1 LTFSAKTITNKEIQA
16 TEWMSKNMGRNKDLS
31 RDEVLKAIN
40 ESFIN
45 RGLPPTIEELRK
57 KLGVGSTRTVL
68 RYLRWLEDEGDI
80 ERWSGA
86 RGVRALRS
94 DTSSVQ
100 TRAVPVV
107 GQAPAG
113 PLMLAEQNIDG
124 WVQMPKTFARPGS
137 EYFLLRVRGNSMNK
151 AKVIG
156 EKIEDGDLLLI
167 RQQATANDG
176 DIVVA
181 LIDGEAT
188 IKRFAKGSG
197 YYVLKPDSTDAKH
210 RPIVVERDFQLQGM
224 VVRVLKRGSVI
235 IN

>member
-1 LTFSAKTITNKEIQA
+1 
-16 TEWMSKNMGRNKDLS
+16 MGRRKQLT
-31 RDEVLKAIN
+31 REEVLKAIN

-45 RGLPPTIEELRK
+45 RGLPPTIEELRR

-68 RYLRWLEDEGDI
+68 RYLRWLEEEGDI

-94 DTSSVQ
+94 DMSSVQ

-124 WVQMPKTFARPGS
+124 WVQMPKTIARPGS

-151 AKVIG
+151 AKVA
-156 EKIEDGDLLLI
+156 EDKIEDGDLVFV
-167 RQQATANDG
+167 RQQATAKEG
-176 DIVVA
+176 EIVVA

-197 YYVLKPDSTDAKH
+197 YYVLKPDSTDTKH
-210 RPIVVERDFQLQGM
+210 RPIVVDQDFHIQGI
-224 VVRVLKRGSVI
+224 VVRVLKRGSTI
-235 IN
+235 ID

>member
-1 LTFSAKTITNKEIQA
+1 
-16 TEWMSKNMGRNKDLS
+16 MGRNKHLT
-31 RDEVLKAIN
+31 REEVLSAIH
-40 ESFIN
+40 ESFISS
-45 RGLPPTIEELRK
+45 GLSPTIEELRR

-68 RYLRWLEDEGDI
+68 RYLRWLEDKGDI
-80 ERWSGA
+80 ERWPGA
-86 RGVRALRS
+86 RGLRPLRS
-94 DTSSVQ
+94 DTGTVQ

-113 PLMLAEQNIDG
+113 PLLLAEQNVDR
-124 WVQMPKTFARPGS
+124 WVHMPKTIARTGS

-151 AKVIG
+151 AKVAG
-156 EKIEDGDLLLI
+156 EKIEDGDLILV

-188 IKRFAKGSG
+188 IKRFARGSG

-210 RPIVVERDFQLQGM
+210 RPIVVDQDFHIQGM
-224 VVRVLKRGSVI
+224 IVRVLKRGSVI
-235 IN
+235 ID

>member
-1 LTFSAKTITNKEIQA
+1 
-16 TEWMSKNMGRNKDLS
+16 MGRSKQLT
-31 RDEVLKAIN
+31 REEVLKAIN

-45 RGLPPTIEELRK
+45 RGLPPTIEELRR

-68 RYLRWLEDEGDI
+68 RYLRWLEEEGDI

-94 DTSSVQ
+94 DMSSVQ

-124 WVQMPKTFARPGS
+124 WVQMPKTIARPGS

-151 AKVIG
+151 AKVA
-156 EKIEDGDLLLI
+156 EDKIEDGDLVFV
-167 RQQATANDG
+167 RQQATAKEG
-176 DIVVA
+176 EIVVA

-197 YYVLKPDSTDAKH
+197 YYVLKPDSTDTKH
-210 RPIVVERDFQLQGM
+210 RPIVVDQDFHIQGI
-224 VVRVLKRGSVI
+224 VVRVLKRGSTI
-235 IN
+235 ID

>member
-1 LTFSAKTITNKEIQA
+1 VSQTLGRKKNLTRE
-16 TEWMSKNMGRNKDLS
+16 
-31 RDEVLKAIN
+31 EVLKAIN
-40 ESFIN
+40 ESFII

-57 KLGVGSTRTVL
+57 KLGVRSTRTVL

-94 DTSSVQ
+94 DMSSVQ

-113 PLMLAEQNIDG
+113 ALLLAEQNVDG
-124 WVQMPKTFARPGS
+124 WVQMPKTIARAGS
-137 EYFLLRVRGNSMNK
+137 EYFFLRVRGNSMNK
-151 AKVIG
+151 AKIAG
-156 EKIEDGDLLLI
+156 EKIEDGDLVLV

-197 YYVLKPDSTDAKH
+197 YYVLKPDSTDTKH
-210 RPIVVERDFQLQGM
+210 RPIVVDRDFHIQGTL
-224 VVRVLKRGSVI
+224 VKVLKRGSVI
-235 IN
+235 IS

>member
-1 LTFSAKTITNKEIQA
+1 
-16 TEWMSKNMGRNKDLS
+16 MGRSKQLT
-31 RDEVLKAIN
+31 REEVLKAIN

-45 RGLPPTIEELRK
+45 RGLPPTVEELRR

-68 RYLRWLEDEGDI
+68 RYLRWLEEEGDI

-94 DTSSVQ
+94 DMSSVQ

-124 WVQMPKTFARPGS
+124 WVQMPKTIARPGS

-151 AKVIG
+151 AKVA
-156 EKIEDGDLLLI
+156 EDKIEDGDLVFV
-167 RQQATANDG
+167 RQQATAKEG
-176 DIVVA
+176 EIVVA

-197 YYVLKPDSTDAKH
+197 YYVLKPDSTNTQH
-210 RPIVVERDFQLQGM
+210 RPIVVDQDFHIQGI
-224 VVRVLKRGSVI
+224 VVRVLKRGSTI
-235 IN
+235 ID

>member
-1 LTFSAKTITNKEIQA
+1 
-16 TEWMSKNMGRNKDLS
+16 MGRKKNLT
-31 RDEVLKAIN
+31 REEVLKAIN
-40 ESFIN
+40 ESFII

-68 RYLRWLEDEGDI
+68 RYLKWLEDEGDI
-80 ERWSGA
+80 ERWTGA
-86 RGVRALRS
+86 RGVRPLRNEA
-94 DTSSVQ
+94 SSVQ
-100 TRAVPVV
+100 TRAVPIA

-113 PLMLAEQNIDG
+113 PLMLAEQNIEG
-124 WVQMPKTFARPGS
+124 WVQMPKTIARPAS

-151 AKVIG
+151 AQVAG
-156 EKIEDGDLLLI
+156 EKIDDGDLILV
-167 RQQATANDG
+167 RQQTTANDG

-197 YYVLKPDSTDAKH
+197 YYVLKPDSTDTKH
-210 RPIVVERDFQLQGM
+210 RPVVVDHDFHIQGA
-224 VVRVLKRGSVI
+224 VIRVLKRGSVI

>member
-1 LTFSAKTITNKEIQA
+1 
-16 TEWMSKNMGRNKDLS
+16 MGRNKQLT
-31 RDEVLKAIN
+31 REEVLKAIN

-45 RGLPPTIEELRK
+45 RGLPPTIEELRR
-57 KLGVGSTRTVL
+57 KLRVGSTRTVL
-68 RYLRWLEDEGDI
+68 RYLKWLEDEGDI

-86 RGVRALRS
+86 RGVRPLRS
-94 DTSSVQ
+94 DVSTVQ

-113 PLMLAEQNIDG
+113 ALLLAEQNVDG
-124 WVQMPKTFARPGS
+124 WVQMPKTIARAGS

-151 AKVIG
+151 AKMAG
-156 EKIEDGDLLLI
+156 EKIEDGDLVLV

-197 YYVLKPDSTDAKH
+197 YYVLKPDSTDTKH
-210 RPIVVERDFQLQGM
+210 RPIVVDRDFHIQGTI
-224 VVRVLKRGSVI
+224 VRVLKRGSVI
-235 IN
+235 IV

>member
-1 LTFSAKTITNKEIQA
+1 
-16 TEWMSKNMGRNKDLS
+16 MGRNKQLT
-31 RDEVLKAIN
+31 REEVLKAIN

-45 RGLPPTIEELRK
+45 RGLPPTIEELRR
-57 KLGVGSTRTVL
+57 KLKVGSTRTVL
-68 RYLRWLEDEGDI
+68 RYLKWLEDEGDI

-86 RGVRALRS
+86 RGVRPLRS
-94 DTSSVQ
+94 NVSTVQ

-113 PLMLAEQNIDG
+113 ALLLAEQNVDG
-124 WVQMPKTFARPGS
+124 WVQMPKTIARAGS
-137 EYFLLRVRGNSMNK
+137 EYFLLRVRGNSMDK
-151 AKVIG
+151 AKMAG
-156 EKIEDGDLLLI
+156 EKIEDGDLVLV

-197 YYVLKPDSTDAKH
+197 YYVLKPDSTDTKH
-210 RPIVVERDFQLQGM
+210 RPIVVDRDFHIQGTI
-224 VVRVLKRGSVI
+224 VRVLKRGSVI
-235 IN
+235 ID

>member
-1 LTFSAKTITNKEIQA
+1 
-16 TEWMSKNMGRNKDLS
+16 MGRKKNLT
-31 RDEVLKAIN
+31 REEVLKAIN
-40 ESFIN
+40 ESFII

-57 KLGVGSTRTVL
+57 KLGVRSTRTVL

-94 DTSSVQ
+94 DMSSVQ

-113 PLMLAEQNIDG
+113 ALLLAEQNVDG
-124 WVQMPKTFARPGS
+124 WVQMPKTIARAGS
-137 EYFLLRVRGNSMNK
+137 EYFFLRVRGNSMNK
-151 AKVIG
+151 AKIAG
-156 EKIEDGDLLLI
+156 EKIEDGDLVLV

-197 YYVLKPDSTDAKH
+197 YYVLKPDSTDTKH
-210 RPIVVERDFQLQGM
+210 RPIVVDRDFHIQGTL
-224 VVRVLKRGSVI
+224 VKVLKRGSVI
-235 IN
+235 IS